1 MINLKKTVAALEIL
15 NLYIQTFNARIESLN
30 YEQAIPSNMRRYI
43 ASILYCNG
51 RVNIKELP
59 QICKAIQSHYG
70 KLLDGIEMDVDPRV
84 SSRLT
89 PCIPNPSSVEETL
102 QDILRKNNVAYQ
114 YADQMNPIALMDSMA
129 SSGSGIPPAGGNPPM
144 PPAGGNPPMPP
155 AGGNPPMP
163 PTGGNPPMPP
173 AGGNP
178 PMPPSGGNIFPPAG
192 GNSPFPSTDNLFPPG
207 GNSPM
212 PPMPPTPPAGGNIF
226 PPAGNAS
233 MPPASNSPFPSADN
247 LFPPAGGNSPF
258 SSGGSP
264 FPPAGGNAPF
274 PPSDTIFPPA
284 NNNAFPPA
292 GGNAPFPPADNAFP
306 PAGNNAFPPQADLPF
321 GNAPNMQSLPA
332 DLQLPS
338 VPQMP
343 SMPDTFVNRGSYNIG
358 SSQQQNDLNDRL
370 NNLK

>member
-70 KLLDGIEMDVDPRV
+70 KLLDGIEMDVDPRI

-129 SSGSGIPPAGGNPPM
+129 SSGSGIPPAGGNSPI

-155 AGGNPPMP
+155 A
-163 PTGGNPPMPP
+163 GGNPPMPP

-192 GNSPFPSTDNLFPPG
+192 GNAPMPPMPPAGNSPFPSTDNLFPPG
-207 GNSPM
+207 GNSPL

-226 PPAGNAS
+226 PPAGNTS
-233 MPPASNSPFPSADN
+233 MPPAGNSTFPSADN

-264 FPPAGGNAPF
+264 FPP
-274 PPSDTIFPPA
+274 SDNVFPPA

-292 GGNAPFPPADNAFP
+292 GGNAPFPSANNNAFP

>member
-70 KLLDGIEMDVDPRV
+70 KLLDGIEMDVDPRI

-129 SSGSGIPPAGGNPPM
+129 SSGSGIPPAGGNPPI
-144 PPAGGNPPMPP
+144 PPAGGNPPM
-155 AGGNPPMP
+155 
-163 PTGGNPPMPP
+163 
-173 AGGNP
+173 
-178 PMPPSGGNIFPPAG
+178 
-192 GNSPFPSTDNLFPPG
+192 
-207 GNSPM
+207 
-212 PPMPPTPPAGGNIF
+212 
-226 PPAGNAS
+226 
-233 MPPASNSPFPSADN
+233 
-247 LFPPAGGNSPF
+247 PPAGGNSPF

-264 FPPAGGNAPF
+264 FPP
-274 PPSDTIFPPA
+274 SDNIFPPA

-292 GGNAPFPPADNAFP
+292 GGNAPFPPANNNAFP